1 MQLRINS
8 PTVAARRISW
18 RCDASPGAESFG
30 AGSTAIDV
38 TSRYSVRSTMVA
50 PEAFFCTEAMPIC
63 TLALDS

>member
-30 AGSTAIDV
+30 AGTTAIDV
-38 TSRYSVRSTMVA
+38 TSIYSVRTSMIAAWV
-50 PEAFFCTEAMPIC
+50 FFHTEAVPFQ
-63 TLALDS
+63 TLASDS